1 MKLSQKI
8 WKELG
13 ALAVHVESLNHDAGT
28 AKYKATAA
36 APDIAAV
43 EAVLAAHDPL
53 LPDPDDVA
61 AEAIRVADAEAKAI
75 AKADNVVKFLCNHT
89 PAEVEAYVQAQ
100 VIDLPSARALLKKF
114 GVALCV
120 LAKQNLR

>member
-1 MKLSQKI
+1 MHFI
-8 WKELG
+8 E
-13 ALAVHVESLNHDAGT
+13 DARFAHLLPAGCAPISDAEAHPPPT
-28 AKYKATAA
+28 AEE
-36 APDIAAV
+36 IAAQ
-43 EAVLAAHDPL
+43 A
-53 LPDPDDVA
+53 A

-100 VIDLPSARALLKKF
+100 VTDLPSARALLKRF

-120 LAKQNLR
+120 LAKQSLR